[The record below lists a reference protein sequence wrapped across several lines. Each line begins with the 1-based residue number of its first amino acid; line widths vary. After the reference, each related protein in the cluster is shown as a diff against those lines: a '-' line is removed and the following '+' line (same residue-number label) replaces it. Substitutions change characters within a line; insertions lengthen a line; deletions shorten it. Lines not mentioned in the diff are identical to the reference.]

1 MLLKKKKTPVLPLVC
16 VYLYISP
23 FKRLCLLVFF
33 LCFCRPFVM
42 LLSLMLFKLSESVLL
57 LLYPTDVL
65 DLLTSIA
72 YTHIYIYIY
81 V

>member
-1 MLLKKKKTPVLPLVC
+1 MLPLVC

-57 LLYPTDVL
+57 LLYPTHVL

-72 YTHIYIYIY
+72 YIYIYIY